1 MKVKKYAV
9 MFGVGLLLSALLTGC
24 GFLFGLIFQLPGDW
38 DMVYTWSGYSPG
50 DTTVSFYSDG
60 TFDTD
65 EGQYGYWTQDGLDV
79 QFTYTGPSGADAQYR
94 GEIEFGGETMSGT
107 MYDPSSG
114 SSGTWYAYN
123 VFSRGAGSRAVENVQ
138 GEVTAGSTGDA
149 P

>member
-38 DMVYTWSGYSPG
+38 DMVYTWSGDYP
-50 DTTVSFYSDG
+50 DDVTVSFYSDG
-60 TFDTD
+60 SFETVGG
-65 EGQYGYWTQDGLDV
+65 EYGYWTQDGLDV
-79 QFTYTGPSGADAQYR
+79 QFTFTGPYPADAQYR

-107 MYDPSSG
+107 MYDPSSH

-123 VFSRGAGSRAVENVQ
+123 VFSRGAGSRAVENRDS
-138 GEVTAGSTGDA
+138 ESTAGSTGDA